1 MALTLNP
8 PQQGDFQDSANT
20 TEPLLVLHLAA
31 EGGSLKLWRYQQ
43 SPLELFVW
51 EKNSVLL
58 CDLLAEDLPAYGQS
72 TNEMST
78 SELSTDYSAIE
89 PVEQSLPVHSWE
101 LALHKLQ
108 QFPYWRHMHLLTLH
122 PDYAKRLLLLWQ
134 QAALSSATPASD
146 KLASGTAADDDWV
159 SAP

>member
-1 MALTLNP
+1 MSTGNFYQRYDAAP
-8 PQQGDFQDSANT
+8 PSAGGQAEAFT
-20 TEPLLVLHLAA
+20 AEPLLVLHLAA

-58 CDLLAEDLPAYGQS
+58 CDLLAEDQLAYGLS
-72 TNEMST
+72 TSEFST
-78 SELSTDYSAIE
+78 TKLSASELSTDDPAIE

-101 LALHKLQ
+101 QALHKLQ

-134 QAALSSATPASD
+134 QVA
-146 KLASGTAADDDWV
+146 LASGTSADDWT

>member
-8 PQQGDFQDSANT
+8 LEHGDFQDSANT

-58 CDLLAEDLPAYGQS
+58 CDLLAEDQLAYGQS

-101 LALHKLQ
+101 QALHKLQ
-108 QFPYWRHMHLLTLH
+108 QFPYWRHMHLVTLH

-134 QAALSSATPASD
+134 QAAL
-146 KLASGTAADDDWV
+146 ASGTASADNWT
-159 SAP
+159 STP